1 MWQKMSKHGF
11 GVQRKRSIFI
21 LAGLGMIGLLLAGC
35 GGASMNASTASG
47 SAGSSSDGNRSV
59 VQHQAAA
66 PQYQATPSSGQ
77 QKGSTGQYGP
87 QYLVKSLQMS
97 MEVQNPLQSASELQ
111 QWVAFNDP
119 QSTSDGS
126 DYESVGNGQ
135 YAVTLTFLID
145 VAHYTQ
151 VETYLRTYAGQ
162 KGHTL
167 DSLKETV
174 QDVTNDYVDTQS
186 TLTNLRAEQQRLLGF
201 MNQAQNVNDA
211 VNIEQQLSQVEGQ
224 IDQIEAHLNALKGQT
239 TFYAVSVTVQPVGS
253 APPPPAPPSPWS
265 VVPIWQGAW
274 SSVVVVGQALVA
286 ILVWLL
292 AYSVYIIPAG
302 ILIWL
307 IRKRPWKSA
316 GLPHIRPVAAT
327 PSTDSISPVAVGD
340 QGDPENY
347 FSATSAVCFAATGCL
362 IISAAFSAIIMVG
375 ALVLPPTTVGM
386 IEASITR
393 SPSTPRTRN

>member
-1 MWQKMSKHGF
+1 MWQKLNKHGF
-11 GVQRKRSIFI
+11 RVESKRIVFF
-21 LAGLGMIGLLLAGC
+21 LTGLGIIGLLLAGC
-35 GGASMNASTASG
+35 GGAVMNASTASRG
-47 SAGSSSDGNRSV
+47 VANSYNAGG
-59 VQHQAAA
+59 QAAAAA
-66 PQYQATPSSGQ
+66 PQYQAQATPSDQHKS
-77 QKGSTGQYGP
+77 STGQYGP

-111 QWVAFNDP
+111 QWVALNDP

-135 YAVTLTFLID
+135 YSVTLTFLID

-253 APPPPAPPSPWS
+253 APPPPPPPSPWS

-286 ILVWLL
+286 VLVWLF
-292 AYSVYIIPAG
+292 AYSVYIIPLC

-307 IRKRPWKSA
+307 IRKRPWKSSA
-316 GLPHIRPVAAT
+316 LPHVRPVVAPAN
-327 PSTDSISPVAVGD
+327 IASPVATSSDPGAPVD
-340 QGDPENY
+340 TIDPE
-347 FSATSAVCFAATGCL
+347 
-362 IISAAFSAIIMVG
+362 
-375 ALVLPPTTVGM
+375 
-386 IEASITR
+386 
-393 SPSTPRTRN
+393 

>member
-1 MWQKMSKHGF
+1 MWQKLNKHGF
-11 GVQRKRSIFI
+11 GVQRKSIVFF
-21 LAGLGMIGLLLAGC
+21 LTGLGVIGLLLAGC
-35 GGASMNASTASG
+35 GGAAMNGSTTS
-47 SAGSSSDGNRSV
+47 SAVRNSYNAGG
-59 VQHQAAA
+59 QAAA
-66 PQYQATPSSGQ
+66 PQYQSQATPSANQGKS
-77 QKGSTGQYGP
+77 STGQYGP

-111 QWVAFNDP
+111 QWVALNDQ

-135 YAVTLTFLID
+135 YSVTLTFLID

-151 VETYLRTYAGQ
+151 VEEYLRTYAGQ

-239 TFYAVSVTVQPVGS
+239 TFYVVTVTVQPVGS
-253 APPPPAPPSPWS
+253 APPPPPPPSPWS

-286 ILVWLL
+286 VLVWLL
-292 AYSVYIIPAG
+292 AYSVYIIPLG

-316 GLPHIRPVAAT
+316 GLPHIRPVVAPANIASPLAT
-327 PSTDSISPVAVGD
+327 TPFAEPHSPVVTSSDALSPVAVVD
-340 QGDPENY
+340 QADPE
-347 FSATSAVCFAATGCL
+347 
-362 IISAAFSAIIMVG
+362 
-375 ALVLPPTTVGM
+375 
-386 IEASITR
+386 
-393 SPSTPRTRN
+393 